1 MTTEPT
7 PAGWYPDPTGKSGEM
22 YWDGQAWH
30 QDQTG
35 PIGSGLSP
43 WPGTQNP
50 SPGTQN
56 PSPGTQNAVVHAQ
69 QPQGTYAYK
78 TPLLYAFGG
87 LFFPPLVL
95 FLMGG
100 SRTTCLWMM
109 GLWVLF
115 WLTVWFLGLGAIF
128 TIALYIWSVVACHQ
142 EAVKQN
148 QAHGFAS

>member
-43 WPGTQNP
+43 LPGTQNP
-50 SPGTQN
+50 LPGTQN
-56 PSPGTQNAVVHAQ
+56 TVVQAQ
-69 QPQGTYAYK
+69 QPPGRYGYK
-78 TPLLYAFGG
+78 NPVLYALGG
-87 LFFPPLVL
+87 FVLPPLVL

-100 SRTTCLWMM
+100 NRATCLWMI

-115 WLTVWFLGLGAIF
+115 WMTVWFLGIGAIF
-128 TIALYIWSVVACHQ
+128 TIALYIWSVVACHK

-148 QAHGFAS
+148 QAHGYVS